1 MFIVRKSYKS
11 TIVQNII
18 GIVFLC
24 VGIAFSLIAVFTLI
38 SKILIPASS
47 DVSLILFITFI
58 SIGLPFLITGAI
70 FKAYVIKTDKRE
82 ALLVSEGRR
91 ISGTV
96 VDYRTNWVVTLNRR
110 HPVKLICEYND
121 FMSESPKQY
130 VSGNYWDDPENTL
143 NKSVSIYIDR
153 LDENNYYVDIS
164 DL

>member
-1 MFIVRKSYKS
+1 MRKSYKS

-24 VGIAFSLIAVFTLI
+24 VGIAFSLVGIIALI
-38 SKILIPASS
+38 SNMLIPASS

-58 SIGLPFLITGAI
+58 SVGLPFLITGAI
-70 FKAYVIKTDKRE
+70 FKAYVIKIDKKNTQ
-82 ALLVSEGRR
+82 LVSDGRR
-91 ISGTV
+91 ITGTV
-96 VDYRTNWVVTLNRR
+96 IDYKTNWVVTLNRR

-121 FMSESPKQY
+121 FMSDAPKQY
-130 VSGNYWDDPENTL
+130 INGNYWNNPETTL

-153 LDENNYYVDIS
+153 SNENNYYIDIS